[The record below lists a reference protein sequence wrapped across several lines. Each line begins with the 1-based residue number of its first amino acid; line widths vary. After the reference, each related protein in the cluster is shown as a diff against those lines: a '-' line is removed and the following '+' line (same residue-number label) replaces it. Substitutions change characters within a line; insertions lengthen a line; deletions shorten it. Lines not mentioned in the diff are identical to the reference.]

1 MFILVKGSEQVALRD
16 EDSARMLAYA
26 LSDYNCED
34 AIKRKIIIGSEPLA
48 ENFTISFDER
58 RIVAISQADALKVA
72 DWMFGLG
79 VIDVNIRKENE
90 DGREENN
97 RD

>member
-1 MFILVKGSEQVALRD
+1 MFILVKGSEQVSLRD

-26 LSDYNCED
+26 LSDYNSED

-72 DWMFGLG
+72 DWMFTLG
-79 VIDVNIRKENE
+79 VIEISIKKESE
-90 DGREENN
+90 
-97 RD
+97 